1 MIRTSG
7 SAMLEA
13 SGPAAAMMPAAA
25 ASRNQTGTSW
35 LLATSP
41 FLRASSSR
49 FCVGSSVF
57 WLLSCSSA
65 TLPHHELVGLFLHL
79 GEPDHE
85 AAAQPQR
92 DHGKAEHD
100 RERHGNH
107 EHLDLR
113 QEPRDEAKRDV
124 EDQREHHHRRRDLDA
139 EAE

>member
-7 SAMLEA
+7 SAMLVA
-13 SGPAAAMMPAAA
+13 SGPAAAMIPAAA
-25 ASRNQTGTSW
+25 ASRNHTGTSW

-65 TLPHHELVGLFLHL
+65 MAGLPHHELAGLALHL
-79 GEPDHE
+79 REPDHE

-92 DHGKAEHD
+92 HD
-100 RERHGNH
+100 RKTQHDRQRQRDH
-107 EHLDLR
+107 EDLDLR
-113 QEPRDEAKRDV
+113 KKTGNQSKRDV
-124 EDQREHHHRRRDLDA
+124 EDQREDHDGRRY
-139 EAE
+139 